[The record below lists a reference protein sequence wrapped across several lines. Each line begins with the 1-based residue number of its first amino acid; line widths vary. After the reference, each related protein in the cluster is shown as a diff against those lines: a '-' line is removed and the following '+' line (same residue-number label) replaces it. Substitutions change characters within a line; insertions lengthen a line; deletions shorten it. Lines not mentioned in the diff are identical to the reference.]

1 MHEQIDRDMC
11 LMFGTS
17 WHKLPSFASTS
28 HPSLARI
35 SVACALLRAFDFSRC
50 SDSPGDESTLEGV
63 EGGAPRE
70 NKKVNYDSPALLR
83 STAGFC
89 GVRSDRVSV
98 CSAGDER
105 TAASARPRLHC
116 CLRHRATIRRRR
128 SPAAGQRA
136 ALEMRELRVQPLDRQ
151 AVPASGYPP

>member
-28 HPSLARI
+28 HRPLASHLSGMRFAPRI
-35 SVACALLRAFDFSRC
+35 DFSRC

-89 GVRSDRVSV
+89 GVCSDRVSV

-105 TAASARPRLHC
+105 TAES
-116 CLRHRATIRRRR
+116 
-128 SPAAGQRA
+128 
-136 ALEMRELRVQPLDRQ
+136 
-151 AVPASGYPP
+151 